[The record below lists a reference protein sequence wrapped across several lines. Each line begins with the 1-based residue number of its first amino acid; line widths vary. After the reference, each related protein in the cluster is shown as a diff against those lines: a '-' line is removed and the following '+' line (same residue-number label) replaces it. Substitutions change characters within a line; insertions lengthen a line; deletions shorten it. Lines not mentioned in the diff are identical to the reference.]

1 MRMIVMIRMG
11 IIRKR
16 MRGTRG
22 EEKEKRV
29 IETYIEY
36 NTMVIVV
43 LIWREWA
50 TRRGRESK
58 SVLYRIIRIGVG
70 VIVIKGE
77 RRKYERKG
85 RITIIVRIPVRAGI
99 C

>member
-1 MRMIVMIRMG
+1 MR

-16 MRGTRG
+16 MRRTGG

-36 NTMVIVV
+36 NTMVIVI
-43 LIWREWA
+43 LIWGEWA
-50 TRRGRESK
+50 MRRGKESK
-58 SVLYRIIRIGVG
+58 SVLYRIIRIRVG
-70 VIVIKGE
+70 VVVMKGE

-85 RITIIVRIPVRAGI
+85 RMTIIVRIPLRAGI